1 MCHWQIVARYLHFV
15 LNLLISMLF
24 YHCPCYFYTIFH
36 PNPLPQLLSTP
47 SESYLIRKL
56 IFLWLWTWQIC
67 FDCVSSGW
75 RFLKQISVWKPLL
88 QIHSNQRYYSQ
99 YYLCERSNFVIER
112 QPDKNAK
119 NGMSSTV
126 DDFVFQSEQ
135 KRDPWIVTHQKW
147 YCFSRGRL
155 NRKRP
160 YRLDPNEWRSVV
172 TTHKHLQ
179 ACKSISKIAR
189 HRI

>member
-1 MCHWQIVARYLHFV
+1 MKENERKKKENQANGINIHSVKPISSAFNAEHNQFHLEAFTPFSFIQSAIPLIKSTLLMCHWQIEARYLHFV

-36 PNPLPQLLSTP
+36 PNPLPQLLLTP

-99 YYLCERSNFVIER
+99 YYSCERSNFVIER
-112 QPDKNAK
+112 
-119 NGMSSTV
+119 
-126 DDFVFQSEQ
+126 
-135 KRDPWIVTHQKW
+135 
-147 YCFSRGRL
+147 
-155 NRKRP
+155 
-160 YRLDPNEWRSVV
+160 
-172 TTHKHLQ
+172 
-179 ACKSISKIAR
+179 
-189 HRI
+189 